1 MLPVRLFSIS
11 ALISLAAACATGPLT
26 YDDDLIV
33 PGERVGEVEI
43 GMPLDQLLAL
53 KGAPLRTA
61 PIQGTAATTY
71 QFDGLAVAADDEVYW
86 IVVLDPRFR
95 TADGI
100 STGAEQ
106 IAARASFGRP
116 DCVVSAPDT
125 TLYDYGNVYFDVDN
139 TTGKVRRLGVMDKT
153 YHCQD

>member
-1 MLPVRLFSIS
+1 MSPARTFLLS
-11 ALISLAAACATGPLT
+11 AIAGLATACASGPLT
-26 YDDDLIV
+26 YNDDLIV

-53 KGAPLRTA
+53 KGTPLRTA

-71 QFDGLAVAADDEVYW
+71 QFEGLAVAADDEVYW

-95 TADGI
+95 TIDGV
-100 STGAEQ
+100 SPGAQQ
-106 IAARASFGRP
+106 IAARAAFGKP
-116 DCVVSAPDT
+116 ECVVSAPDT
-125 TLYDYGNVYFDVDN
+125 TLYDYGDVYFDVDN

-153 YHCQD
+153 YHCKN